1 MYCIKCGEKN
11 DDNTYF
17 CKKCG
22 YNLRLEDNIRENNR
36 LKEKEYELR
45 KMKYAKIFT
54 IATIICASISLLL
67 FLLSFLIN
75 TLVPGI
81 IFVVLSIIMSL
92 IAMFGFNSTRLN
104 FIPGFLPILFIPIF
118 ILIQNQS
125 FSSFHDKNLLD
136 SDWKCTSN
144 NYKGVIDVDI
154 DMKSNDIE
162 IGDDDSYEF
171 YLKGKIA
178 GFNELRDKK
187 DGDYELVVDTYT
199 MIRNGVAISPESRV
213 YVVKIKNK
221 HNIVLSDKEN
231 NAEFNCMID

>member
-17 CKKCG
+17 CRKCG

-54 IATIICASISLLL
+54 IATIVCASISLLL

-92 IAMFGFNSTRLN
+92 ISMFGFNSTRLN

-136 SDWKCTSN
+136 SDWKCTSKSYN
-144 NYKGVIDVDI
+144 GVIDVD
-154 DMKSNDIE
+154 
-162 IGDDDSYEF
+162 
-171 YLKGKIA
+171 LKGKIA

-231 NAEFNCMID
+231 NEEFNCMID